1 MKKHFFLFSLAS
13 LFLVGCADEAIV
25 EPDVDPKDKFLGSW
39 AVKEEIVGQAAQNYS
54 STITLDA
61 TNTSRIKIGNIYN
74 LGAATNLNALV
85 AGNSLNFTTQSI
97 TGINIAGTGSFV
109 GTSIILDYTADDG
122 SGAIIVKA
130 TYTK

>member
-1 MKKHFFLFSLAS
+1 MKKHFFLFLLAS

>member
-1 MKKHFFLFSLAS
+1 MKKHFSLFLLAS

-25 EPDVDPKDKFLGSW
+25 EPDVDPKDKFLGTW

-109 GTSIILDYTADDG
+109 GTSIILDFTADDG

>member
-1 MKKHFFLFSLAS
+1 MKKHFSLFLLAS

-25 EPDVDPKDKFLGSW
+25 EPDVDPKDKFLGTW

-74 LGAATNLNALV
+74 LGASTNLNALV

-109 GTSIILDYTADDG
+109 GTSIILNFTADDG
-122 SGAIIVKA
+122 SGAINVTA

>member
-1 MKKHFFLFSLAS
+1 MKKHFFLFLLAS

-25 EPDVDPKDKFLGSW
+25 EPDVDPKDKFLGTW